1 MRLLFQGIS
10 ALTICLV
17 PLLVHAQDL
26 PDRFF
31 DSNGVRIRYV
41 DQGTGQPI
49 VLLHGQGNNVDAAW
63 IRTGVVAN
71 LAKDHRVIA
80 MDLRGHGKSGKPH
93 DPEAYGEEMGRDVLR
108 LLDHLQIRRAHILGY
123 SMGGAVNAKL
133 LTTHPER
140 YLTAILGGSSGRRDW
155 SAELAKA
162 AEDEAAEW
170 AQGPPF
176 RAFISRNTP
185 PDQPPPTEEQM
196 RATSQRML
204 ETIDPLAMAAYMRS
218 RHRQVVTNAELAA
231 LRVPVLAVV
240 GSADPALAGVNELKA
255 AMPRLKVVVIDGA
268 TQSSATERGAPRRP
282 EFVNAIRE
290 FVATHKLP

>member
-1 MRLLFQGIS
+1 MCLQLSGI
-10 ALTICLV
+10 AVAIWLV
-17 PLLVHAQDL
+17 PTLVCAQTLNDK
-26 PDRFF
+26 FF
-31 DSNGVRIRYV
+31 DSNGVQIRYV
-41 DQGTGQPI
+41 DQGAGEPI
-49 VLLHGQGNNVDAAW
+49 VLLHGQGNNIDAAW
-63 IRTGVVAN
+63 VRTGVLAN
-71 LAKDHRVIA
+71 LATDHRVIA

-133 LTTHPER
+133 LTTHPDR
-140 YLTAILGGSSGRRDW
+140 FLTAILGGSSGRRNW
-155 SAELAKA
+155 SVELAKA

-176 RAFISRNTP
+176 RAFIRRNTP

-218 RHRQVVTNAELAA
+218 RQRQVVTNAELAA
-231 LRVPVLAVV
+231 VRVPMLAVV
-240 GSADPALAGVNELKA
+240 GSADPALAGVNELKG
-255 AMPRLKVVVIDGA
+255 AMPRLKVVVIEGA
-268 TQSSATERGAPRRP
+268 THSSANERGAPRRQ

-290 FVATHKLP
+290 FVAAHKSP